1 MASPRHILLFPHE
14 HTDVLGAIHEL
25 NVRSK
30 TRPRLRAFL
39 ASSSAV
45 VHEQAVAFS
54 GPERGSIGP
63 FDDLVELAERHG
75 NRKSY
80 NVVVE
85 TVLLTTIQ
93 ISQLL
98 V

>member
-1 MASPRHILLFPHE
+1 MA
-14 HTDVLGAIHEL
+14 VLGFCPFPSRAYRCFGRIPRVERAI
-25 NVRSK
+25 K
-30 TRPRLRAFL
+30 TRPRLRASL

-45 VHEQAVAFS
+45 VHEQAVAS
-54 GPERGSIGP
+54 NGPERGSIGP
-63 FDDLVELAERHG
+63 FDDLVELAERHFK
-75 NRKSY
+75 RRSY
-80 NVVVE
+80 SMIVE